1 MGSVHL
7 VWPCRWRAGKLRAT
21 DRERKMLTAEQNEM
35 LTRVGAGTPCGDL
48 MRRYWQPIAAA
59 SELQDKW
66 NKRVRLLGEDLVLFR
81 DKQGRVGLIAEQC
94 PHRRA
99 SLAFGIPT
107 QDGIRC
113 PYHGWE
119 FGRGGQCLAQPNEPE
134 KSSFR
139 HKITT
144 PAYPVEEMGG
154 MFWAYLGPADKKPL
168 LPRIDGFVTGGTV
181 RMLGRTLIPVNWLQ
195 IMENSL
201 DPIHTEWLHGHTYEF
216 IKEQQGQGHK
226 VAISARHEKIA
237 FREFEH
243 GITKHRLLAG
253 HSEDSDDWKVGHPV
267 VFPNILSVGNGDEAS
282 RYYAFQIRVPV
293 DDAHTMHLW
302 YTAYVPPT
310 DAKVSSDLL
319 DKVHVYDVPLKDKD
333 GEYILDN
340 LDGQDMMVWCTQG
353 PIADRTKENLGASD
367 NGIALYR
374 RVLRREIKKVEEG
387 LDPMFTFRD
396 AATNSRIDLPNE
408 RKKHHNSDGMRS
420 WIMRTHAA
428 YSPIAED
435 VIAMFEGHKPAPLR
449 RVS

>member
-1 MGSVHL
+1 
-7 VWPCRWRAGKLRAT
+7 
-21 DRERKMLTAEQNEM
+21 MLTAEQNQL
-35 LTRVGAGTPCGDL
+35 LTRVGPGTPCGEL
-48 MRRYWQPIAAA
+48 MRRYWHPIAAT
-59 SELQDKW
+59 SELDNGRW

-81 DKQGRVGLIAEQC
+81 DQQGRLGLVAEQC

-107 QDGIRC
+107 KDGIRC

-119 FGRGGQCLAQPNEPE
+119 FSRTGACLSQPNEPE
-134 KSSFR
+134 KSAFR
-139 HKITT
+139 HKVKT
-144 PAYPVEEMGG
+144 PAYPVEQMGG
-154 MFWAYLGPADKKPL
+154 MIWAYLGPADKQSL
-168 LPRIDGFVTGGTV
+168 LPRIDGFVSEGAV
-181 RMLGRTLIPVNWLQ
+181 RMCGRALIPANWLQ

-216 IKEQQGQGHK
+216 IKEQQGKGHK

-267 VFPNILSVGNGDEAS
+267 VFPNILSVGNGDETS
-282 RYYAFQIRVPV
+282 RYYAFQIRVPA
-293 DDAHTMHLW
+293 DDTHTLHLW
-302 YTAYVPPT
+302 YTAYMPPKG
-310 DAKVSSDLL
+310 AKVRAELL
-319 DKVHVYDVPLKDKD
+319 DKVHVYDVPLKDER

-340 LDGQDMMVWCTQG
+340 IDGQDMMVWCTQG
-353 PIADRTKENLGASD
+353 PIADRTQENLGASD

-387 LDPMFTFRD
+387 RDPMFTFRH
-396 AATNSRIDLPNE
+396 AGKNSRIDLPNE

-435 VIAMFEGHKPAPLR
+435 VIAMFEGVKPEPLR
-449 RVS
+449 VVS

>member
-1 MGSVHL
+1 
-7 VWPCRWRAGKLRAT
+7 
-21 DRERKMLTAEQNEM
+21 MLTAEQNEL
-35 LTRVGAGTPCGDL
+35 LTRIGPGTPAGNL
-48 MRRYWQPIAAA
+48 MRRYWQPIAAT
-59 SELQDKW
+59 SELEGKIW
-66 NKRVRLLGEDLVLFR
+66 NKRVRLLGEDLVLFKDR
-81 DKQGRVGLIAEQC
+81 EGRLGLITEQC

-99 SLAFGIPT
+99 SLAYGIPT
-107 QDGIRC
+107 EQGIRC

-119 FGRGGQCLAQPNEPE
+119 FARTGECLAQPNEPE

-139 HKITT
+139 HKVST

-154 MFWAYLGPADKKPL
+154 MIWAYLGPAETRPL
-168 LPRIDGFVTGGTV
+168 LPRIDGFLAEGAI

-216 IKEQQGQGHK
+216 VKEQQGKAHK

-253 HSEDSDDWKVGHPV
+253 HSEDSDDWRIGHPV
-267 VFPNILSVGNGDEAS
+267 VFPNILSVGNGDDNS
-282 RYYAFQIRVPV
+282 RYYAFQIRVPA
-293 DDAHTMHLW
+293 DDTHTLHLW
-302 YTAYVPPT
+302 YTAYMPP
-310 DAKVSSDLL
+310 KGSDVAPHLL
-319 DKVHVYDVPLKDKD
+319 DRVHVYDVPYRDAN
-333 GEYILDN
+333 GEFIVDN
-340 LDGQDMMVWCTQG
+340 IDGQDMMAWITQG
-353 PIADRTKENLGASD
+353 PIADRTRETLGASD

-387 LDPMFTFRD
+387 IDPMFTFRD
-396 AATNSRIDLPNE
+396 PAKNVRIDLPNE
-408 RKKHHNSDGMRS
+408 RKKHHNSDGVRS

-435 VIAMFEGHKPAPLR
+435 VIRMYEAFKPDKPTVRL
-449 RVS
+449 VG

>member
-1 MGSVHL
+1 
-7 VWPCRWRAGKLRAT
+7 
-21 DRERKMLTAEQNEM
+21 MLTAVQNEL
-35 LTRVGAGTPCGDL
+35 LTRIGPGTPCGEL
-48 MRRYWQPIAAA
+48 MRRYWHPIAAV
-59 SELQDKW
+59 SELEGKW
-66 NKRVRLLGEDLVLFR
+66 TRRVRLLGEDLVLFR
-81 DKQGRVGLIAEQC
+81 DKQGRMGLITEAC

-99 SLAFGIPT
+99 SLALGIPT

-119 FGRGGQCLAQPNEPE
+119 FGHGGQCLSQPNEPE
-134 KSSFR
+134 KSSFK

-144 PAYPVEEMGG
+144 PAYAVEEMGG
-154 MFWAYLGPADKKPL
+154 VYWAYLGPAEKKPL
-168 LPRIDGFVTGGTV
+168 LPRIDGFVTPGTI
-181 RMLGRTLIPVNWLQ
+181 RMLGRTILPVNWLQ

-216 IKEQQGQGHK
+216 IKEQQGKGTK

-237 FREFEH
+237 FREFAH

-253 HSEDSDDWKVGHPV
+253 HSEDSDDWRIGHPV

-293 DDAHTMHLW
+293 DDTHTMHLW
-302 YTAYVPPT
+302 YTAFVPPKGEQV
-310 DAKVSSDLL
+310 AKELL
-319 DKVHVYDVPLKDKD
+319 DKVHVYEMPIRDAN
-333 GEYILDN
+333 GEFIMDN
-340 LDGQDMMVWCTQG
+340 IDGQDMAVWVSQG
-353 PIADRTKENLGASD
+353 EVVDRTQENLGASD

-396 AATNSRIDLPNE
+396 PALNERIDLPNE
-408 RKKHHNSDGMRS
+408 RKKHHNSEGVRS
-420 WIMRTHAA
+420 WIMRTHMA

-435 VIAMFEGHKPAPLR
+435 VIRIFDAHQPAPAPLR
-449 RVS
+449 VVG

>member
-1 MGSVHL
+1 
-7 VWPCRWRAGKLRAT
+7 
-21 DRERKMLTAEQNEM
+21 MLTAEQNEM
-35 LTRVGAGTPCGDL
+35 LTRVGPGTPCGDL
-48 MRRYWQPIAAA
+48 MRRYWQPIAAV
-59 SELQDKW
+59 SELQDKYT
-66 NKRVRLLGEDLVLFR
+66 KRIRLLGEDLVLFKDR
-81 DKQGRVGLIAEQC
+81 QGRRGLIAEAC

-99 SLAFGIPT
+99 SLGFGIPT

-119 FGRGGQCLAQPNEPE
+119 FGHKGECLSQPNEPE
-134 KSSFR
+134 KSSFK
-139 HKITT
+139 HKIKTA
-144 PAYPVEEMGG
+144 AYPVEEMGG
-154 MFWAYLGPADKKPL
+154 MLFAYLGPEEKKPL
-168 LPRIDGFVTGGTV
+168 LPRIDGFVTEGTI
-181 RMLGRTLIPVNWLQ
+181 RMLGRTLIPANWLQ

-216 IKEQQGQGHK
+216 IKEQQGKSTK

-253 HSEDSDDWKVGHPV
+253 HSEDSDDWKIGHPV
-267 VFPNILSVGNGDEAS
+267 VFPNILSVGNGDETS
-282 RYYAFQIRVPV
+282 RYYAFQIRVPA
-293 DDAHTMHLW
+293 DDTHTMHLW
-302 YTAYVPPT
+302 YTAYVPPKG
-310 DAKVSSDLL
+310 ANVPSELL
-319 DKVHVYDVPLKDKD
+319 DKVHTYDVPLKDNN

-340 LDGQDMMVWCTQG
+340 IDGQDMMVWCTQG

-387 LDPMFTFRD
+387 IDPMFTFRD
-396 AATNSRIDLPNE
+396 RGRNARIDLPNE

-435 VIAMFEGHKPAPLR
+435 LIRIFEGVKPGPVRL
-449 RVS
+449 VS

>member
-1 MGSVHL
+1 
-7 VWPCRWRAGKLRAT
+7 
-21 DRERKMLTAEQNEM
+21 MLTAEQNEM
-35 LTRVGAGTPCGDL
+35 LTRVGPGTPCGDL
-48 MRRYWQPIAAA
+48 MRRYWQPIAAV
-59 SELQDKW
+59 SELEGKW
-66 NKRVRLLGEDLVLFR
+66 NKRVRLLGEDLVLYR
-81 DKQGRVGLIAEQC
+81 DKQGRMGLITEQC

-99 SLAFGIPT
+99 SLAYGIPT
-107 QDGIRC
+107 DDGIRC

-119 FGRGGQCLAQPNEPE
+119 FGHRGECLSQPNEPE

-139 HKITT
+139 HKIKT
-144 PAYPVEEMGG
+144 PAYAIEEMGG
-154 MFWAYLGPADKKPL
+154 MFWAYMGPAEDKPQ
-168 LPRIDGFVTGGTV
+168 LPRIDGFVTDGTI
-181 RMLGRTLIPVNWLQ
+181 RMLGRTLIPANWLQ

-216 IKEQQGQGHK
+216 IKEQKGQSHK

-282 RYYAFQIRVPV
+282 RYYAFQIRVPA
-293 DDAHTMHLW
+293 DDTHTLHLW
-302 YTAYVPPT
+302 YTAYVPPKGV
-310 DAKVSSDLL
+310 KVAPELL
-319 DKVHVYDVPLKDKD
+319 DKVHVYDVPLRGAD
-333 GEYILDN
+333 GEYIMDN
-340 LDGQDMMVWCTQG
+340 IDGQDMAVWCTQG

-387 LDPMFTFRD
+387 VDPMFTFRD
-396 AATNSRIDLPNE
+396 ATRNSRIDLPNE
-408 RKKHHNSDGMRS
+408 RKKHHNSEGARS

-435 VIAMFEGHKPAPLR
+435 VIRMYEAVKPAPQPLR
-449 RVS
+449 VVG

>member
-1 MGSVHL
+1 
-7 VWPCRWRAGKLRAT
+7 
-21 DRERKMLTAEQNEM
+21 MLTAEQNDL
-35 LTRVGAGTPCGDL
+35 LTRIGPGTPAGNM
-48 MRRYWQPIAAA
+48 MRRYWQPIAAV
-59 SELQDKW
+59 SELDGKW
-66 NKRVRLLGEDLVLFR
+66 NIRVRLLGENLVLFR
-81 DKQGRVGLIAEQC
+81 DKQGRIGLITEQC

-99 SLAFGIPT
+99 SLAYGIPT
-107 QDGIRC
+107 KDGIRC

-119 FGRGGQCLAQPNEPE
+119 FSRTGACLSQPNEPE
-134 KSSFR
+134 KSAFR
-139 HKITT
+139 HKVKT
-144 PAYPVEEMGG
+144 PAYPVEQMGG
-154 MFWAYLGPADKKPL
+154 MIWAYLGPADKKSL
-168 LPRIDGFVTGGTV
+168 LPRIDGFVSEGAV
-181 RMLGRTLIPVNWLQ
+181 RMCGRALIPANWLQ

-216 IKEQQGQGHK
+216 IKEQQGKGHK

-237 FREFEH
+237 FREFEQ

-282 RYYAFQIRVPV
+282 RYYAFQIRVPA
-293 DDAHTMHLW
+293 DDSHTLHLW
-302 YTAYVPPT
+302 YTAYMPPKG
-310 DAKVSSDLL
+310 AKVRAELL
-319 DKVHVYDVPLKDKD
+319 DKVHVYDVPLKDER

-340 LDGQDMMVWCTQG
+340 IDGQDMMVWCTQG
-353 PIADRTKENLGASD
+353 PIADRTQENLGASD

-387 LDPMFTFRD
+387 RDPMFTFRD
-396 AATNSRIDLPNE
+396 AGKNSRIDLPNE

-435 VIAMFEGHKPAPLR
+435 VIAMFEGVKPEPLR
-449 RVS
+449 VVG